1 MFKSKPSLVILAA
14 GMASRYGGN
23 KQIESFGPSGET
35 IMEYS
40 IYDAIKA
47 GYGKVIFIIREEF
60 SVSFKAAIEPKLKGK
75 IEIEYVYQSLDKYSG
90 GRTIPEGRIKPF
102 GTQHALLCCK
112 EVLDAPFSVINAD
125 DFYGFDAFKQS
136 FDFLS
141 NSIEDGKYACVG
153 YELKNTLS
161 DNGSVTRGEINVNDE
176 GNIVG
181 ITERKEIYKKDGK
194 AFTKIA
200 ESDLELP
207 LDTKVSMNFFCF
219 TPAFV
224 DWSELEYYKFLD
236 ANLSDLKAEFLIPEV
251 ADKLINSGKGAV
263 KMIPTQAR
271 WFGVTFKEDAPV
283 VKAQLQKLSDEGVYP
298 VNLWEPKVLSEVDQ
312 EV

>member
-1 MFKSKPSLVILAA
+1 MATTKPSLVILAA

-23 KQIESFGPSGET
+23 KQTESFGPSGET

-47 GYGKVIFIIREEF
+47 GFGKVIFIIREEF
-60 SVSFKAAIEPKLKGK
+60 SDSFKAVIEPKLAGK
-75 IEIEYVYQSLDKYSG
+75 IETDYVYQSLESFSG
-90 GRTIPEGRIKPF
+90 GRAIPEGRTKPF
-102 GTQHALLCCK
+102 GTMHALLCCK
-112 EVLDAPFSVINAD
+112 DVLDTPFAVINAD

-136 FDFLS
+136 FDYLTAG
-141 NSIEDGKYACVG
+141 IEDGKYACIG

-161 DNGSVTRGEINVNDE
+161 DNGSVTRGEINVDAAQ
-176 GNIVG
+176 NIIS

-194 AFTKIA
+194 AFTKEADADI
-200 ESDLELP
+200 ELP

-224 DWSELEYYKFLD
+224 NWSEEEYYKFRD
-236 ANLSDLKAEFLIPEV
+236 ENTTELKAEFLIPEV
-251 ADKLINSGKGAV
+251 ADTLINSGNGVV
-263 KMIPTQAR
+263 KMIPTEAK

-283 VKAQLQKLSDEGVYP
+283 VKAALQKLIDDEVYP
-298 VNLWEPKVLSEVDQ
+298 SNLWV
-312 EV
+312 